1 VEFRL
6 SCIRCGSPLE
16 DVGNPVRCPGCGG
29 IALIEYDYEK
39 LSSVITK
46 DGLARAPPG
55 MWKYSPLLPLT
66 ERDAVVSLGE
76 GGTFLQKA
84 ERLGEEIGIRGLYLK
99 NETVNPTGSFLDRGV
114 SVEVTRA
121 KNMGYRGVRCASRGN
136 LGASAAAY
144 SAKAGL
150 GCTIYTTL
158 GIELGKLYQAI
169 ICGAEISPVKTYD
182 EAIRMLERPDG
193 LEYVISVTSPY
204 LLEGVKTTGYEVCE
218 QLGWEP
224 PEFFIVPVG
233 EGGHLSM
240 IWKALRELDRI
251 GIIDGVHSRMMGVQ
265 AKGCSPIVDA
275 FRKNLD
281 KPIKSKDLGMT
292 FHDIAVRQPML
303 GELCLKAL
311 RESRGYALAVHEKR
325 ILEATR
331 LLAKYEGIFA
341 EPAAASTVAA
351 LKVALEDGIVERSDR
366 VVCVITG
373 SGLKDPASVKSL
385 VGRSGV
391 DTPIAFVLT
400 SSLDSRLGRTKRL
413 ILKILQR
420 HPSHGY
426 LLWKT
431 LTKELGLTITLPSMY
446 QHLQELMAAGMVTVI
461 DERGPSERKKKVYA
475 LTKKGESALASDLVG

>member
-1 VEFRL
+1 MKFRL
-6 SCIRCGSPLE
+6 SCTGCGRRIEGIENPIRCPSCGSQ
-16 DVGNPVRCPGCGG
+16 
-29 IALIEYDYEK
+29 ALIDYDYDQLSFVVSREK
-39 LSSVITK
+39 LAKT
-46 DGLARAPPG
+46 PPS
-55 MWKYSPLLPLT
+55 MWKYSFFLPLM
-66 ERDAVVSLGE
+66 ESDLIVSLGE

-84 ERLGEEIGIRGLYLK
+84 ERLGEELGIRNLYLK
-99 NETVNPTGSFLDRGV
+99 NETINPTGSFLDRGV

-121 KNMGYRGVRCASRGN
+121 KNRGYRGVKCASRGN

-169 ICGAEISPVKTYD
+169 VCGAEISFVKTYD
-182 EAIRMLERPDG
+182 DAIRILERPYKG
-193 LEYVISVTSPY
+193 WYVISVTSPFF
-204 LLEGVKTTGYEVCE
+204 LEGIKTTGYEVCE
-218 QLGWEP
+218 QLGWAP

-240 IWKALRELDRI
+240 VWKALRELNNI
-251 GIIDGVHSRMMGVQ
+251 GLIDDTHSRMLGVQ

-275 FRKNLD
+275 LRKNLD
-281 KPIKSKDLGMT
+281 KPVKSKELGMT

-311 RESRGYALAVHEKR
+311 RESNGCALAVSEKR

-331 LLAKYEGIFA
+331 LLAKCEGIFA

-366 VVCVITG
+366 VVCIITG
-373 SGLKDPASVKSL
+373 AGLKDPATIKGL
-385 VGRSGV
+385 IKRSAV
-391 DTPIAFVLT
+391 EAPIALVLA

-426 LLWKT
+426 LLWKA
-431 LTKELGLTITLPSMY
+431 LTQEFGLSITLPSMY
-446 QHLQELMAAGMVTVI
+446 QHLQELTAAGMVMI
-461 DERGPSERKKKVYA
+461 ANERGPSERKKKVYV
-475 LTKKGESALASDLVG
+475 LTRKGEAALSSELTA